1 MPIRHI
7 ANSLVLLG
15 LIGTVIGFIVALS
28 GVRAGRRRRDV
39 AAIGPMISTLIDGMA
54 IALYTT
60 LVGSLLHLWLMVN
73 VRLLE
78 GGTVKLLTATV
89 ELGERHA
96 RP

>member
-1 MPIRHI
+1 M
-7 ANSLVLLG
+7 
-15 LIGTVIGFIVALS
+15 IGFIIALS
-28 GVRAGRRRRDV
+28 GVHPDAAADV
-39 AAIGPMISTLIDGMA
+39 SSIGPMISTLIRGMS

-60 LVGSLLHLWLMVN
+60 LVGSLLNIWLMVN

-78 GGTVKLLTATV
+78 GGTIKLLIATV

>member
-1 MPIRHI
+1 M
-7 ANSLVLLG
+7 
-15 LIGTVIGFIVALS
+15 IGFIIALS
-28 GVRAGRRRRDV
+28 GVHPDGAADV
-39 AAIGPMISTLIDGMA
+39 SAIGPMISTLIGGMS

-60 LVGSLLHLWLMVN
+60 LVGSLLHIWLMVN

-96 RP
+96 RS